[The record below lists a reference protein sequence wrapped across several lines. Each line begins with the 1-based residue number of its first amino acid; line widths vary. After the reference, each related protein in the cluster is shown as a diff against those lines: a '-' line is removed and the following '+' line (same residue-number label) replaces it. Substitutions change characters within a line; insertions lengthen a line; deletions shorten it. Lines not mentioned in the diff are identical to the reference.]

1 MYKQF
6 IKTHI
11 KTLAILL
18 FSIFIG
24 ACASPNGKMKKFG
37 NLEIY
42 YTKEI
47 DLAYVNALGS
57 FFERNELIAQDKT
70 HSIKLTSNSEEFVLK
85 MILNPE
91 FDSIPSNMLK
101 DIVFLERA
109 IDTTVFKNLNF
120 ALEITDA
127 YFNPLITK

>member
-1 MYKQF
+1 MPF
-6 IKTHI
+6 KTI
-11 KTLAILL
+11 ILVC
-18 FSIFIG
+18 FSFLLY
-24 ACASPNGKMKKFG
+24 ACGTPNGKMKQFG

-47 DLAYVNALGS
+47 DVSYVDALGS
-57 FFERNELIAQDKT
+57 YFQTHQLIAADKT
-70 HSIKLTSNSEEFVLK
+70 QSVKLTSNSEEFVLK

-91 FDSIPSNMLK
+91 YDSIPAKMWK